1 MSYQV
6 IARKWRP
13 QVFGEVIGQQHIC
26 RMLQN
31 AVSQGRVG
39 HAYLFAGPRGVGK
52 TTTARLLA
60 KALNCVTGPTAE
72 PCNSCDQCRSIA
84 SGANVDVIEIDAAS
98 NRGIDEIRALRE
110 NVKFA
115 PAGGRYKIY
124 IIDEVHMLTREAFN
138 ALLKT
143 LEEPPEHAVFVLAT
157 TDPDKLP
164 PTIISRCQRLTF
176 RRIPTGEIA
185 ALLERIA
192 LEEGYELDHEAALL
206 AARSASGAIRDA
218 ESTLEQLFAYGEK
231 RITLEDARAVLGKVG
246 VDTLIELTGA
256 VLDGDA
262 AAVVRRVTETVDSG
276 IDPRVLAEELLD
288 LWRDRFIH
296 SLGGEAEGL
305 VEGPTERT
313 PTTSER
319 AVPPETWLS
328 LLAPLRRTLVEL
340 KLSRQPRLILELA
353 LVELSRL
360 PRLISLTELA
370 ERLRGVEGENPPAAQ
385 KKTHPP
391 TGEGLNGTLRER
403 ENGTWE
409 AFLPHLRK
417 ANTSVGAFAAEA
429 REVRL
434 EDDRLV
440 LVFPPEFSFHHQQ
453 LRKMENVRVVEQAAT
468 EFYSRPLTFEAL
480 LESPPEGREGATE
493 ETAKEFPAV
502 GADLDGL
509 SSKDRQAI
517 QKTIEVFDARVVRV
531 DGERRGET

>member
-13 QVFGEVIGQQHIC
+13 QVFGDVIGQQHIC

-60 KALNCVTGPTAE
+60 KALNCVTGPTPE

-84 SGANVDVIEIDAAS
+84 AGANVDVIEIDAAS

-124 IIDEVHMLTREAFN
+124 IVDEVHMLTREAFN

-143 LEEPPEHAVFVLAT
+143 LEEPPDHAIFVLAT
-157 TDPDKLP
+157 TDPDRLP
-164 PTIISRCQRLTF
+164 PTITSRCQRLTF

-192 LEEGYELDHEAALL
+192 REEDYELDHEAAML
-206 AARSASGAIRDA
+206 AARSASGAVRDA

-231 RITLEDARAVLGKVG
+231 RITLAEVRAVLGKVG
-246 VDTLIELTGA
+246 ADTLVELTEA

-262 AAVVRRVTETVDSG
+262 AAIVRRVTETVDSG

-305 VEGPTERT
+305 AERE
-313 PTTSER
+313 PAASER

-328 LLAPLRRTLVEL
+328 LLAPLRRAVVEL
-340 KLSRQPRLILELA
+340 KLSRQPRLTLELA

-370 ERLRGVEGENPPAAQ
+370 ERLRGGEGENPPPGQ
-385 KKTHPP
+385 KKTRP
-391 TGEGLNGTLRER
+391 TGDERLNEEPRKGED
-403 ENGTWE
+403 GTWE
-409 AFLPHLRK
+409 EFLPHLRK

-429 REVRL
+429 TEVRL

-440 LVFPPEFSFHHQQ
+440 LVFPPEFSFHQQQ
-453 LRKMENVRVVEQAAT
+453 LRKMENVRVVERAAT
-468 EFYSRPLTFEAL
+468 EFYARPITFEAL
-480 LESPPEGREGATE
+480 LAGPPEGRG
-493 ETAKEFPAV
+493 TAAGEAPKERPAPGV
-502 GADLDGL
+502 DLDGF
-509 SSKDRQAI
+509 SSKDRQAV
-517 QKTIEVFDARVVRV
+517 QRTIEVFDARVVRV

>member
-13 QVFGEVIGQQHIC
+13 QVFSEVIGQQHIC

-60 KALNCVTGPTAE
+60 KALNCVTGPTPE

-143 LEEPPEHAVFVLAT
+143 LEEPPEHAVFILAT

-164 PTIISRCQRLTF
+164 PTITSRCQRLTF

-231 RITLEDARAVLGKVG
+231 RITLQEARAVLGKVG
-246 VDTLIELTGA
+246 VDTLVELTGA
-256 VLDGDA
+256 VLEGDA
-262 AAVVRRVTETVDSG
+262 ANVVRRVTETVDSG

-305 VEGPTERT
+305 VERLA
-313 PTTSER
+313 ER
-319 AVPPETWLS
+319 APAASEHDVPPETWLS
-328 LLAPLRRTLVEL
+328 LLAPLRRAMVEL
-340 KLSRQPRLILELA
+340 KLSRQPRLTLELA

-385 KKTHPP
+385 KKTR
-391 TGEGLNGTLRER
+391 TQTDDGINGKPGER
-403 ENGTWE
+403 EDGTWE
-409 AFLPHLRK
+409 EFLPHLRK
-417 ANTSVGAFAAEA
+417 SNTSVGAFAAEA

-434 EDDRLV
+434 EDDRLI

-468 EFYSRPLTFEAL
+468 EFYSRPVTFEAL
-480 LESPPEGREGATE
+480 LESPPESSEGKAE
-493 ETAKEFPAV
+493 ETVKEHPAAGV
-502 GADLDGL
+502 DLDGL
-509 SSKDRQAI
+509 SSRDRQAI
-517 QKTIEVFDARVVRV
+517 QRTTEVFDARVVRI

>member
-26 RMLQN
+26 RILQN
-31 AVSQGRVG
+31 AVNQGRVG

-143 LEEPPEHAVFVLAT
+143 LEEPPEHAMFVLAT

-185 ALLERIA
+185 MLLERIA

-206 AARSASGAIRDA
+206 AARSAGGAMRDA

-231 RITLEDARAVLGKVG
+231 RITLQEVRAVLGKVG
-246 VDTLIELTGA
+246 VDTLAELTEA

-262 AAVVRRVTETVDSG
+262 AAVIRCVTETVDSG

-305 VEGPTERT
+305 AERL
-313 PTTSER
+313 PAASER

-328 LLAPLRRTLVEL
+328 LLAPLRRAVVEL
-340 KLSRQPRLILELA
+340 KLSRQPRLTLELA

-370 ERLRGVEGENPPAAQ
+370 ERLRGVEGDNPPAAQ
-385 KKTHPP
+385 KKTLPP
-391 TGEGLNGTLRER
+391 TGEVVEKTPRER
-403 ENGTWE
+403 EDGTWE
-409 AFLPHLRK
+409 EFLPHLRK

-429 REVRL
+429 RGVRL
-434 EDDRLV
+434 EDDRLI

-453 LRKMENVRVVEQAAT
+453 LRKMENVRVVEQVAT
-468 EFYSRPLTFEAL
+468 EFYSRPITFEAL
-480 LESPPEGREGATE
+480 LESPSKDREGAAE
-493 ETAKEFPAV
+493 ETVKERPAV
-502 GADLDGL
+502 GVDLDGI
-509 SSKDRQAI
+509 SSKDRQTI
-517 QKTIEVFDARVVRV
+517 QRTTQVFDARVVRV

>member
-13 QVFGEVIGQQHIC
+13 QVFSEVIGQQHIC

-72 PCNSCDQCRSIA
+72 PCNSCAQCRSIA
-84 SGANVDVIEIDAAS
+84 AGANVDVIEIDAAS

-143 LEEPPEHAVFVLAT
+143 LEEPPEHAMFVLAT

-164 PTIISRCQRLTF
+164 PTITSRCQRLTF

-192 LEEGYELDHEAALL
+192 LEEGYELDHEAAIL

-231 RITLEDARAVLGKVG
+231 RITLQEARAVLGKVG
-246 VDTLIELTGA
+246 VDTLVELTGA
-256 VLDGDA
+256 VLEGDA

-288 LWRDRFIH
+288 LWRDWFIH
-296 SLGGEAEGL
+296 SLGGEADGL
-305 VEGPTERT
+305 AERLAERAPTA
-313 PTTSER
+313 SER

-353 LVELSRL
+353 LVELTRL

-385 KKTHPP
+385 KKNTPP
-391 TGEGLNGTLRER
+391 TGEVVKEAP
-403 ENGTWE
+403 EDGTWDE
-409 AFLPHLRK
+409 FLPHLRK
-417 ANTSVGAFAAEA
+417 ANTSIGAFAAEA
-429 REVRL
+429 KEARL
-434 EDDRLV
+434 EDDRLI

-453 LRKMENVRVVEQAAT
+453 LRKMENVRIIEGVAT
-468 EFYSRPLTFEAL
+468 EFYSRPITFEAL
-480 LESPPEGREGATE
+480 LESQPVSSEGAAE
-493 ETAKEFPAV
+493 ETVKERPAAGV
-502 GADLDGL
+502 DLDGL
-509 SSKDRQAI
+509 SSKDRQAV
-517 QKTIEVFDARVVRV
+517 QKTIEVFDARVVRL
-531 DGERRGET
+531 DGERRVET

>member
-13 QVFGEVIGQQHIC
+13 QVFSEVIGQQHIC

-72 PCNSCDQCRSIA
+72 PCNSCAQCRSIA
-84 SGANVDVIEIDAAS
+84 AGANVDVIEIDAAS

-143 LEEPPEHAVFVLAT
+143 LEEPPEHAMFVLAT

-164 PTIISRCQRLTF
+164 PTITSRCQRLTF

-192 LEEGYELDHEAALL
+192 LEEGYELDHEAAIL

-231 RITLEDARAVLGKVG
+231 RITLQEARAVLGKVG
-246 VDTLIELTGA
+246 VDTLVELTGA
-256 VLDGDA
+256 VLEGDA

-288 LWRDRFIH
+288 LWRDWFIH
-296 SLGGEAEGL
+296 SLGGEADGL
-305 VEGPTERT
+305 AERLAERAPTA
-313 PTTSER
+313 SER

-353 LVELSRL
+353 LVELTRL

-370 ERLRGVEGENPPAAQ
+370 ERLRGAQEENPPAAQ
-385 KKTHPP
+385 KKNTPP
-391 TGEGLNGTLRER
+391 TGEVVKEAP
-403 ENGTWE
+403 EDGTWDE
-409 AFLPHLRK
+409 FLPHLRK
-417 ANTSVGAFAAEA
+417 ANTSIGAFAAEA
-429 REVRL
+429 KEARL
-434 EDDRLV
+434 EDDRLI

-453 LRKMENVRVVEQAAT
+453 LRKMENVRIIEGVAT
-468 EFYSRPLTFEAL
+468 EFYSRPITFEAL
-480 LESPPEGREGATE
+480 LESQPVSSEGAAEKTV
-493 ETAKEFPAV
+493 KERPAAGV
-502 GADLDGL
+502 DLDGL
-509 SSKDRQAI
+509 SSKDRQAV
-517 QKTIEVFDARVVRV
+517 QKTIEVFDARVVRL
-531 DGERRGET
+531 DGERRVET